1 MKVAQCRTAI
11 FAIMSGGRC
20 PPMDLMAST
29 TASQQDRLRK
39 LVQPWPRH
47 KRFSTGRRLARKTCQ
62 CEGPWSG
69 LALRLRRRCSNSHD
83 WRIRDASTETRIAQ
97 CGDLN
102 ELQPVAHRPTLR
114 DRHAGALAAPSAA
127 GA

>member
-83 WRIRDASTETRIAQ
+83 SVSYTHLRAHETDSYLVCRLLLEKKKKTI
-97 CGDLN
+97 
-102 ELQPVAHRPTLR
+102 
-114 DRHAGALAAPSAA
+114 
-127 GA
+127 